1 MTAGTTSE
9 AAGAAGAGPGA
20 EPVVTE
26 RRTPPPRIAELVSF
40 TRYDY
45 ADLFTLTMDRG
56 TAGTPEEW
64 LRAMFEE
71 VLDGSAQVL
80 WQGVLGLRL
89 RPGHA
94 PDRVAG
100 WRISGRGDGWVRV
113 EAPGWMMSVQIVMA
127 VDGAEATFATFVRYR
142 NGAGR
147 ALWSRLSAVHRGSAP
162 DLLRSGYGVLL
173 R

>member
-1 MTAGTTSE
+1 
-9 AAGAAGAGPGA
+9 
-20 EPVVTE
+20 
-26 RRTPPPRIAELVSF
+26 
-40 TRYDY
+40 
-45 ADLFTLTMDRG
+45 MDRG
-56 TAGTPEEW
+56 TVGTPEEW

-71 VLDGSAQVL
+71 VLGSSAQVL

-89 RPGHA
+89 RPGPS

-100 WRISGRGDGWVRV
+100 WRISGRGDGWVRL
-113 EAPGWMMSVQIVMA
+113 EAPGWMMSDQLIMA
-127 VDGAEATFATFVRYR
+127 VDGDEATFATFVRYR

-162 DLLRSGYGVLL
+162 DLLRSGYEVLL